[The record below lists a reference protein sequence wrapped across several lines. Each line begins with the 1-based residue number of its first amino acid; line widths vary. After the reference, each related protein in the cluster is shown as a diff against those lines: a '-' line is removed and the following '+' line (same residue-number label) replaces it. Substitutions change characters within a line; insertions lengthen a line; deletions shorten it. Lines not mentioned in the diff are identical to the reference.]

1 MQRLFWVDLEMS
13 GLDEKT
19 HKILEVAVI
28 VTDLDFNELET
39 YEQVVYQPKEVLDAM
54 DDWCTKTHK
63 KSGLTDAVAHGKPL
77 DQVEKDL
84 MALADRHFKDPKE
97 RIVLCGNSVG
107 NDKRFIEEYMKQF
120 AGRLHYRILDVSS
133 YKVLFKAKWGV
144 EFKKPENHRAL
155 EDVRACIDEL
165 KVYLNFVTVP
175 RVSSAPSA

>member
-1 MQRLFWVDLEMS
+1 MQKLFWVDLEMS

-28 VTDLDFNELET
+28 ITDLDFKELET
-39 YEQVVYQPKEVLDAM
+39 YHQIVYQPKEVLDAM

-63 KSGLTDAVAHGKPL
+63 KSGLTDAVATGKPL
-77 DQVEKDL
+77 DQVEKEL
-84 MALADRHFKDPKE
+84 IELVDRHYKDPKE

-107 NDKRFIEEYMKQF
+107 NDKRFIDEYMKAF
-120 AGRLHYRILDVSS
+120 ATRLHYRILDVSS
-133 YKVLFKAKWGV
+133 FKVLFKSKWGI

-165 KVYLNFVTVP
+165 KVYLAHVNLPQTTTKP
-175 RVSSAPSA
+175 Q